1 MNRYVY
7 YIHFLIYVYHIQY
20 TNCLCIY
27 THLYTYQPSTIYI
40 YTIYMYTL
48 CILIGHMDRSISD
61 LSDASSTCDRLY
73 TSPIPVTYTKHTA
86 RFLLL
91 WLLTVPMALYHEVS
105 D

>member
-1 MNRYVY
+1 
-7 YIHFLIYVYHIQY
+7 
-20 TNCLCIY
+20 
-27 THLYTYQPSTIYI
+27 
-40 YTIYMYTL
+40 
-48 CILIGHMDRSISD
+48 MDRSISD

-105 D
+105 I